1 MGLTYVQATVSG
13 PKGRSRR
20 VKFLVDSGASYSL
33 LPSKV
38 WQELGLKPQR
48 VLKFVLADGTEIERS
63 VSECKMLFEGQTAH
77 TPVILG
83 EPGDDALLGAIT
95 LEIFGLVLDPF
106 KRTLQNMRLRL
117 A

>member
-20 VKFLVDSGASYSL
+20 LKFLVDSGAHYTV
-33 LPSKV
+33 LPRAV
-38 WQELGLKPQR
+38 WQALGLKPQQ
-48 VLKFVLADGTEIERS
+48 KMAFVLADGTEIDRS
-63 VSECKMLFEGQTAH
+63 VSECRIRLEGRTAH

-83 EPGDDALLGAIT
+83 ERRDDALLGVIT
-95 LEIFGLVLDPF
+95 LEIFGLVLNPF
-106 KRTLQNMRLRL
+106 ERTLHHMRLRL